1 MFISG
6 SQLQTINSQA
16 LQSALSQI
24 GEWMGK
30 AVHWIQI
37 KSTSLAFPEIHLQSK
52 WGAVLT
58 IAAADLLIYQLAY
71 RIANLLDPE
80 HNYIEARPGHFSMQ
94 LGALF
99 AIGYGACHSLSRQFN
114 IIFLL
119 PSKIIVSH
127 NRPVAFVNSECGSSF
142 SSFIVFIVISFLRYK
157 LCQRSFLHM
166 NLSRYSNGLRFEFF
180 SRRL

>member
-99 AIGYGACHSLSRQFN
+99 AIGYGLGVLALTKIVKVPLNTSTLVGVHVIAFLGSL
-114 IIFLL
+114 IL
-119 PSKIIVSH
+119 
-127 NRPVAFVNSECGSSF
+127 SSYF
-142 SSFIVFIVISFLRYK
+142 QAR
-157 LCQRSFLHM
+157 
-166 NLSRYSNGLRFEFF
+166 
-180 SRRL
+180 